1 MEEEETFKKLIDE
14 LQRDGAEATA
24 TNWMKRLEEEHGT
37 TPLIFQKMQSCPEAL
52 VSHLLYKD
60 AVSSAGALDQ
70 KTTELIC
77 LAVGAA
83 LRCDYCTAYHM
94 RVAQNMGISKEEIL
108 EAILIAGLLSQSSV
122 LANAYRVVG
131 TEQIEKKKCGASCSL
146 K

>member
-1 MEEEETFKKLIDE
+1 MDENTFTKLIDE
-14 LQRDGAEATA
+14 LQKDGAEKTA
-24 TNWMKRLEEEHGT
+24 ANWMKRLEDEHGT

-60 AVSSAGALDQ
+60 AVSSAGTLDP
-70 KTTELIC
+70 KTVELIC

-94 RVAQNMGISKEEIL
+94 RIAQNMGIPKEEIL
-108 EAILIAGLLSQSSV
+108 EAILVAGLLSQSSV

-131 TEQIEKKKCGASCSL
+131 TEQIKDKKCGASCSL